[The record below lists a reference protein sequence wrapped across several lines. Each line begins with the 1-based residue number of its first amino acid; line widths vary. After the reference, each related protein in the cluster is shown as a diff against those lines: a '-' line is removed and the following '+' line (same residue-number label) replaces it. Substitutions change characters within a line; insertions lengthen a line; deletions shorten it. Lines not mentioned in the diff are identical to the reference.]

1 MLLPAGVWS
10 HWTEEL
16 CIFTHGFSLCP
27 SSPSRERK
35 VTQQRLHLDFCY
47 KWSNPTPANFQHQV
61 HAVWMNCALL
71 QQKVEPCL
79 QKTQTGTFHKAS
91 YLATY
96 FITAVI
102 AIYTCKG
109 LLQGRQVLTK
119 GSLCSL
125 LCVIR
130 VKKHHMASLAGGKTT
145 FSLLDS
151 VRR

>member
-1 MLLPAGVWS
+1 
-10 HWTEEL
+10 
-16 CIFTHGFSLCP
+16 
-27 SSPSRERK
+27 
-35 VTQQRLHLDFCY
+35 
-47 KWSNPTPANFQHQV
+47 
-61 HAVWMNCALL
+61 MNCALL
-71 QQKVEPCL
+71 QQMVEPCL

-130 VKKHHMASLAGGKTT
+130 VKQHGTGPALQEAKPPFLSLIQWEGEGLHESEATDVAAYW
-145 FSLLDS
+145 S
-151 VRR
+151 